1 MAKKSNEPKILLDAD
16 VIIHFI
22 KAGQQLLLPKL
33 YPERFVILDRVYK
46 EVTAIPSRKFSIDN
60 FIAQSKIPVIAM
72 PKDMEIVREYS
83 RLKSGGMGAGEA
95 ACMAV
100 ANHTKEYIA
109 SSNLKDIRVYCEL
122 HNIVYLTTM
131 DVLLEGYRLGIMTET
146 ECDAF
151 IKEVKSKGSK
161 LIGGVDSISVYEGM
175 KKK

>member
-22 KAGQQLLLPKL
+22 KAGQQLLLPKI

-60 FIAQSKIPVIAM
+60 FIAQSKIPVIEM
-72 PKDMEIVREYS
+72 PKSIEIVREYS

-95 ACMAV
+95 ACMSMARH
-100 ANHTKEYIA
+100 NGDYIA
-109 SSNLKDIRVYCEL
+109 SSNLKDIRIYCEL
-122 HNIVYLTTM
+122 HSIVYLTTM
-131 DVLLEGYRLGIMTET
+131 DVVLEAYRLGIMTVV

-161 LIGGVDSISVYEGM
+161 LITGVDSIRDYGEN
-175 KKK
+175 K